1 MIKFLY
7 LQTQTPLAGIFQIDR
22 PVNVH
27 INVINTVE
35 NDILK
40 ELSIF
45 DDECKDEN
53 STNSTSFEEVSNV
66 TSILSNDTMNDD
78 DIETTAKNK
87 TNINADRTI
96 QINLDKQNQKKN
108 STIEG
113 IKLMVAVFH
122 EFHQIFQRRII
133 VIISVFLCF

>member
-1 MIKFLY
+1 M
-7 LQTQTPLAGIFQIDR
+7 AGIFQIDR

-53 STNSTSFEEVSNV
+53 ATNSTSFEEVSNV

-78 DIETTAKNK
+78 DIEKTAENA

-96 QINLDKQNQKKN
+96 QINLDEQKQKKN

-113 IKLMVAVFH
+113 INKRLLYSMN
-122 EFHQIFQRRII
+122 
-133 VIISVFLCF
+133 

>member
-1 MIKFLY
+1 M
-7 LQTQTPLAGIFQIDR
+7 AGIFQIDR

-45 DDECKDEN
+45 DDECKDKN
-53 STNSTSFEEVSNV
+53 ATNSTSFEEISNV
-66 TSILSNDTMNDD
+66 TTILSNDTMNDD
-78 DIETTAKNK
+78 DIENTAENA

-113 IKLMVAVFH
+113 IK
-122 EFHQIFQRRII
+122 
-133 VIISVFLCF
+133 